1 MCPVLEMQ
9 MKEKVMK
16 CFLHSGW
23 ETKKLRKQFIGNR
36 QVMEKRWLSFFVM
49 IIYALG
55 YRNPPDHS
63 KISA

>member
-1 MCPVLEMQ
+1 VSCFRNADERESDEM
-9 MKEKVMK
+9 
-16 CFLHSGW
+16 LPHSGW